1 MTEHGDE
8 YSVDTRSLDV
18 DPTQLS
24 DNELVKIYHIEKRL
38 KDAKKSDPLKPLQGR
53 DVYLATTQKR
63 HPRVLLLDGDRGTGK
78 TSLLLTLVDRW
89 RRVTEDEFAAKT
101 ARYEPAVGRLQSVD
115 PGEEVDVVRKEL
127 RDAPRHVSVIDI
139 LDFDPLPR
147 GMPIVAGIVQALRP
161 IAEEYDR
168 QKQLPEDCDEQET
181 LLDSWHKLF
190 RMAAVGW
197 SSVPPGGGLVEQVLD
212 REEQVKDWLKL
223 GEKWQEFVSQLISQ
237 GQCLKGEHRL
247 DEKAVLLIMVDDC
260 DLQVSRISE
269 LLPALRLLYHPRL
282 FFLVAGHKDHMLAM
296 LKLDFLGRQ
305 TRLANAP
312 PQRVPPDERPD
323 DQWAEALS
331 SASFEKVFPIRNRW
345 RLERLSLAELLA
357 FPRSQAAT
365 LETFLA
371 NWPYRPNRVGL
382 AAYLKMMTQNEQ
394 EEMFR
399 YWTYRTAQQLHQK
412 VAEPSREEVNR
423 SSSGATAADLL
434 RHMLGANTDESQVI
448 VKSTANDKTPYLVEY
463 RSRGR
468 VIAVFSPDFVDSSPT
483 GDIVLSAS
491 AEFRIDRPEEAE
503 RKVDVLRKPSV
514 PDLVAI
520 SLKEDRYGVETPR
533 LQWDAT
539 LAIAWSRLDLPSHT
553 MSFRWRPHR
562 HPSPLRLL
570 RWSAEWQ
577 GFLARI
583 ETESDYRQ
591 ERIAYAWIWYQRAW
605 AAKADSAEPLSP
617 PDFFTLD
624 FSESAALETFG
635 KLVEQPPALYRDRW
649 STVTLPLLAR
659 PELGLPLVVQNA
671 CLAPLE
677 KLKPK
682 DREKWLVELRRLRF
696 RAITDALEAAKLEGR
711 ARAPGW
717 ESSPPTITPEMIKME
732 IEALHRSMHNT
743 SISPWERAIDR
754 NAP

>member
-1 MTEHGDE
+1 MTEHGAE

-24 DNELVKIYHIEKRL
+24 DNEIVKIYHIEKRL

-53 DVYLATTQKR
+53 DTYLATTQKR

-89 RRVTEDEFAAKT
+89 RRVTEDEFAAKM
-101 ARYEPAVGRLQSVD
+101 ARYEPAVDRLQSVD

-127 RDAPRHVSVIDI
+127 RDAPRHVTVIDI

-161 IAEEYDR
+161 MAEEYDR

-197 SSVPPGGGLVEQVLD
+197 TSIPQAGGLVEQVLD

-223 GEKWQEFVSQLISQ
+223 GEKWQEFVSDLISQ
-237 GQCLKGEHRL
+237 GQCLKGEHQL
-247 DEKAVLLIMVDDC
+247 DEKAVLVIMIDDC
-260 DLQVSRISE
+260 DLQVRRISE

-282 FFLVAGHKDHMLAM
+282 FFLVAGHKDHMLDM

-305 TRLANAP
+305 SRLANAP
-312 PQRVPPDERPD
+312 PRTDALDGRPD
-323 DQWAEALS
+323 DQWADALA

-357 FPRSQAAT
+357 FPRSQSNK

-371 NWPYRPNRVGL
+371 EWPYRPSGVGL
-382 AAYLKMMTQNEQ
+382 DAYLKQMAANEP
-394 EEMFR
+394 EETSR
-399 YWTYRTAQQLHQK
+399 HWTYRAAQQLHQK
-412 VAEPSREEVNR
+412 VAEPSANEA
-423 SSSGATAADLL
+423 SDPCSGASAADLL
-434 RHMLGANTDESQVI
+434 RHMLGANTDESQVV
-448 VKSTANDKTPYLVEY
+448 VKSAGKAETPYLVEY
-463 RSRGR
+463 RSRGK
-468 VIAVFSPDFVDSSPT
+468 VIASFSPDFVDPSPI

-491 AEFRIDRPEEAE
+491 PDFRGEVREANEKRP
-503 RKVDVLRKPSV
+503 RDPSI

-520 SLKEDRYGVETPR
+520 SLKEDQYGLQTPR
-533 LQWDAT
+533 LQWDAS
-539 LAIAWSRLDLPSHT
+539 LAIAWSRLDLPSHL

-570 RWSAEWQ
+570 RWAAEWQ
-577 GFLARI
+577 RFIAQI

-591 ERIAYAWIWYQRAW
+591 ERIAYAWIYHQLIWSRAL
-605 AAKADSAEPLSP
+605 DRNYLSKRL
-617 PDFFTLD
+617 DFFKLN
-624 FSESAALETFG
+624 FSEREVEKTFRRIVRVRPS
-635 KLVEQPPALYRDRW
+635 VEPERW
-649 STVTLPLLAR
+649 IKVTLPLMAR
-659 PELGLPLVVQNA
+659 PELGLPRLVQQV
-671 CLAPLE
+671 CLEPLKALDSAE
-677 KLKPK
+677 RDKAV
-682 DREKWLVELRRLRF
+682 VELRRLRF
-696 RAITDALEAAKLEGR
+696 RGITDALDAAKLEGR
-711 ARAPGW
+711 SRTSEAAPTD
-717 ESSPPTITPEMIKME
+717 SPEFIAIE
-732 IEALHRSMHNT
+732 IESLHRSIHKDEK
-743 SISPWERAIDR
+743 SPWNEFVESTR
-754 NAP
+754 